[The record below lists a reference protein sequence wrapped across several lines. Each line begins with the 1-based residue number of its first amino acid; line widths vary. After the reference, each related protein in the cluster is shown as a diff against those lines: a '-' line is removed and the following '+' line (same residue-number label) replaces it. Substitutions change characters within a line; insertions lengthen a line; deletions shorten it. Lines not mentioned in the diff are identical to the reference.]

1 MGPGETWRELWTGSP
16 GSRLLA
22 VREESVSVAEQVD
35 TLSPQPKGKDHFKF
49 KSQGR
54 QGSSKALW
62 EGSQSGRVQGHGMLS
77 SEPFDDYPPSQWK
90 ILLLKLQ
97 Q

>member
-1 MGPGETWRELWTGSP
+1 MGPWEKWRELWTGSP
-16 GSRLLA
+16 GSGLLT
-22 VREESVSVAEQVD
+22 VKEESISVAVQVD
-35 TLSPQPKGKDHFKF
+35 TLSQQPKGKEHFKF

-62 EGSQSGRVQGHGMLS
+62 EGSQSGRVQGHVMLS
-77 SEPFDDYPPSQWK
+77 SEPFDDYPPSQWE
-90 ILLLKLQ
+90 ILRLKLQ